1 LDLLEFFKAV
11 DDSPELQG
19 VTVSDPTDSKE
30 DPVFVVLHKP
40 TGYFTRLYFNTV
52 LAHDWEA
59 LNGIMTNRRE
69 PNPIIHMARVVG
81 YYSRVE
87 NWNKSKLGELTDR
100 HKGDYTPEE
109 PKE

>member
-1 LDLLEFFKAV
+1 
-11 DDSPELQG
+11 
-19 VTVSDPTDSKE
+19 
-30 DPVFVVLHKP
+30 
-40 TGYFTRLYFNTV
+40 
-52 LAHDWEA
+52 
-59 LNGIMTNRRE
+59 
-69 PNPIIHMARVVG
+69 MARVVG